1 MIIQEQELER
11 LIRCPLM
18 TPTGPSKAETCAYA
32 LALWVLRQSF
42 ENLFLGKPTEIL
54 HTIRGKMLDLWDG
67 DKLSAGALSRTAAF
81 RLFNLVMDY
90 EVVHLEQ
97 PYNLILTKGYTIQGR
112 YSLLRSRKGEC
123 LPHVLVLYTNEP
135 DLRHDLTLP
144 PDAITMARYV
154 HVYTN
159 AAHKNAQ
166 VLHYPIFKG
175 KSWLNKGLD
184 VALATQY
191 LNAMLEVAAFNP
203 RYPVMGSHC
212 VECKTKPCLE
222 VFRGR

>member
-42 ENLFLGKPTEIL
+42 EDKLLGKPTEIL
-54 HTIRGKMLDLWDG
+54 HTIRGKMLELWEG
-67 DKLSAGALSRTAAF
+67 DKLEAGALSRTAAF

-97 PYNLILTKGYTIQGR
+97 PYNLILRGYTIQGR
-112 YSLLRSRKGEC
+112 YSLLRSRKGDR
-123 LPHVLVLYTNEP
+123 LPHVLMLYTHEP

-144 PDAITMARYV
+144 PDVATMARYV

-159 AAHKNAQ
+159 AAHKDAQ
-166 VLHYPIFKG
+166 VLHYPVFKG
-175 KSWLNKGLD
+175 KPWLNKGLD
-184 VALATQY
+184 VSLATLY
-191 LNAMLEVAAFNP
+191 LESMLRVVALRP
-203 RYPVMGSHC
+203 EYPVMGSHC
-212 VECKTKPCLE
+212 VKCETKPCLE
-222 VFRGR
+222 VFDGR